1 MDNIAGESS
10 TTVPIHLRNTQ
21 GPHPFIWSTIP
32 LSSLFVDGASR
43 MDPDVITPHPNYDN

>member
-10 TTVPIHLRNTQ
+10 TTVPIHLRNTR
-21 GPHPFIWSTIP
+21 GLHPFIRSTIP

-43 MDPDVITPHPNYDN
+43 MDPDIITPHPNYDN